1 MTEIA
6 EKVPQAEILSQ
17 LAEEAC
23 ELGHAALKLRRVLT
37 GENPTPVTRDEAM
50 AMLEEEIADVAVCL
64 DEVKGLNAGRIRR
77 VQREKNWRWRDRLYR
92 NGIR

>member
-6 EKVPQAEILSQ
+6 EKVPQADILSQ

-23 ELGHAALKLRRVLT
+23 ELAHAALKLRRVLT

-50 AMLEEEIADVAVCL
+50 AMLEEELADVDVCIC
-64 DEVKGLNAGRIRR
+64 EVEGIRPARMERIKREKRIRWLR
-77 VQREKNWRWRDRLYR
+77 RL
-92 NGIR
+92 GGD